1 MKKLDLIFL
10 FLRVFAGGMM
20 FYYHGFAKITA
31 GTDRWER
38 LGSRLSEFIGLDFL
52 SIPLG
57 FMASFSES
65 IAALFI
71 MVGIFIRP
79 SSFLLIFTMIVASLS
94 NIVRKGID
102 GSELSVIYLFLF
114 IIIFIRG
121 KDRFSFR
128 V

>member
-31 GTDRWER
+31 GTDRWDR

-71 MVGIFIRP
+71 MFGVFIRP
-79 SSFLLIFTMIVASLS
+79 SSFLLIFTMLVASLS
-94 NIVRKGID
+94 NIARKGID

-114 IIIFIRG
+114 TIIFIRG
-121 KDRFSFR
+121 NDKFSFK

>member
-1 MKKLDLIFL
+1 
-10 FLRVFAGGMM
+10 M

-79 SSFLLIFTMIVASLS
+79 TKPWLLKLLNLKLS
-94 NIVRKGID
+94 A
-102 GSELSVIYLFLF
+102 
-114 IIIFIRG
+114 
-121 KDRFSFR
+121 DRFIEEK
-128 V
+128 

>member
-10 FLRVFAGGMM
+10 FLRVFTGGMM

-31 GTDRWER
+31 GPDRWDR
-38 LGSRLSEFIGLDFL
+38 LGSRLSELIGLDFL

-65 IAALFI
+65 IAAFFI
-71 MVGIFIRP
+71 MIGLFLRP
-79 SSFLLIFTMIVASLS
+79 SSFLLIFTMLVATLS
-94 NIVRKGID
+94 NVLKKGID
-102 GSELSVIYLFLF
+102 GSELSLIYLFLF
-114 IIIFIRG
+114 TLIFVKG

>member
-1 MKKLDLIFL
+1 
-10 FLRVFAGGMM
+10 M

-121 KDRFSFR
+121 RDRFSFR